1 MTAFLGRMMGQEPHT
16 VHHMD
21 GTMPQSKDAL
31 AYLATLEQTRE
42 LLLAFD
48 VVTHAYDPG
57 VEGHWQ
63 TTTDVLPKKI
73 DLGANEWE
81 WLQPLLRELLF
92 LRKHDGG
99 IKAQVLDIA
108 H

>member
-1 MTAFLGRMMGQEPHT
+1 MMGQEPHT
-16 VHHMD
+16 VHQMD
-21 GTMPQSKDAL
+21 DVMAKSKEASN
-31 AYLATLEQTRE
+31 YLAALEQARE
-42 LLLAFD
+42 LLCAFD

-63 TTTDVLPKKI
+63 PIPDVLPKKI
-73 DLGANEWE
+73 DLGTNEWA
-81 WLQPLLRELLF
+81 WLEPLLRELLR
-92 LRKHDGG
+92 LRKQNGG